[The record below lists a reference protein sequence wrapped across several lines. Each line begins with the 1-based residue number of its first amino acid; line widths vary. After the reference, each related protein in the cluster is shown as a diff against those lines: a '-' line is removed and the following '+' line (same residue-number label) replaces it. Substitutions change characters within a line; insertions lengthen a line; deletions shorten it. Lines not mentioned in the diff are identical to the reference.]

1 MITLDLTF
9 AGEPCPY
16 HAGEGLLGEIAELAK
31 PFRSG
36 REVFVVSD
44 DTVGPLYG
52 ADAAERLGAP
62 LLQIQTGEEHKRWSS
77 VEWIVQWLV
86 ANRVERGSLLV
97 AIGGGVVTD
106 IAGFA
111 ASVALR
117 GIGWL
122 AVPTTLLGM
131 VDAAVG
137 GKTGI
142 DLDVGKNLVGSFWPP
157 RAVIADPLALTS
169 LDLRQVRSGA
179 AEIVKAAMIAPSSLE
194 HLLDAHLASVTGGDP
209 LCALE
214 LIVACVRVKGDVV
227 ALDEREAGPRKALNL
242 GHTLAHALEAASDY
256 TQFLHGEA
264 VAWGL
269 LAELRLARDRGL
281 MSTAEAVS
289 WAERV
294 QALAPLPALD
304 ALPWEAVAPF
314 VGRDKKRQGGRV
326 GWVLPRMGGVALD
339 VPIAD
344 GDAADAYAALQGL
357 PPEGPFT
364 GLF

>member
-9 AGEPCPY
+9 ANERCPY
-16 HAGEGLLGEIAELAK
+16 HAGEGLLGEIANLVR
-31 PFRSG
+31 PLRQG
-36 REVFVVSD
+36 GQTFVVSD

-52 ADAAERLGAP
+52 ADVAERLDAP
-62 LLQIQTGEEHKRWSS
+62 LLQLPTGEEHKRWSS
-77 VEWIVQWLV
+77 VEWIVQWLI
-86 ANRVERGSLLV
+86 ANRVERSALLV

-106 IAGFA
+106 LGGFA

-117 GIGWL
+117 GIGWV
-122 AVPTTLLGM
+122 AIPTTLLGM

-157 RAVIADPLALTS
+157 RAVIADPLALAT
-169 LDLRQVRSGA
+169 LDVRQVRSGA
-179 AEIVKAAMIAPSSLE
+179 AEIIKSAMIAPSALE
-194 HLLDAHLASVTGGDP
+194 HLLDAHLASVVAGDP
-209 LCALE
+209 LRALE
-214 LIVACVRVKGDVV
+214 LIVGCVRVKGDVV

-256 TQFLHGEA
+256 THFLHGEA

-269 LAELRLARDRGL
+269 LADLLLARERGL
-281 MSTAEAVS
+281 VSTAEAVS

-304 ALPWEAVAPF
+304 GLPWNTVAPF
-314 VGRDKKRQGGRV
+314 VGRDKKRHDGRV
-326 GWVLPRMGGVALD
+326 GWVLPRMGGVVLD
-339 VPIAD
+339 VPISEGEA
-344 GDAADAYAALQGL
+344 GEAYAAVRAL
-357 PPEGPFT
+357 PPGGPFD